1 MTYKEFY
8 QSFGLKNFPFDTFT
22 TEDEVEVAKKIFV
35 AQGEYD
41 PILDAFKKGRNIVI
55 LGERGIGKTAILED
69 FKRYLIDKKK
79 PLTIIT
85 DFSEIPEVPSNENI
99 YKLIISNFVVDLLS
113 RVGENPFKLHK
124 LNKES
129 RTILSYFL
137 ASFVPA
143 VSLNALKDRIS
154 LIQIPAWTRFTN
166 WCYNLLRKP
175 LNFTGTIAQ
184 NLTYQ
189 YLLKHYSFLPPLEN
203 DNQIQEYFPELKL
216 GVDYDFFDQDIS
228 LRLLKRLG
236 DIAAK
241 LGYNKPAILLDRLDE
256 DNRFEND
263 ADKIS
268 EFLTPILTNTN
279 LLSISEFQLVIF
291 VWSTPFRFIS
301 EKVRTQKYY
310 CPNLGWRL
318 EDLESLLNQR
328 LSVYS
333 DKSINN
339 YRLLFDESI
348 TKEDIAELFALS
360 NYNPRDLIHIFKTLF
375 EEQYRLKADSLKIE
389 HNALEKALKRYVLD
403 FNYYEYYPKK
413 SNARANSMD
422 IYSYAA
428 HLLKLDSPEFSK
440 NKLNESA
447 GIGSSIHNYVVSM
460 EKIGLIENIGQ
471 DKGYATYKIKD
482 PKIVYCLKNN
492 FELKK

>member
-8 QSFGLKNFPFDTFT
+8 QSFSLNEFPFDTFT
-22 TEDEVEVAKKIFV
+22 TEDEIDVANDIFV

-41 PILDAFKKGRNIVI
+41 PILDAFKKGRNIII
-55 LGERGIGKTAILED
+55 LGERGVGKTAILED
-69 FKRYLIDKKK
+69 FKRYLSNNSK
-79 PLTIIT
+79 PFTIIT
-85 DFSEIPEVPSNENI
+85 DFSNLSETPSNEDV
-99 YKLIISNFVVDLLS
+99 YKLIISNFVVELLS
-113 RVGENPFKLHK
+113 RVGSNPLKLRK

-154 LIQIPAWTRFTN
+154 NIQIPPWARFAN
-166 WCYNLLRKP
+166 WSYNILRTP
-175 LNFTGTIAQ
+175 LNFTGTIGQ

-189 YLLKHYSFLPPLEN
+189 YLLKHYSFLPSLEN
-203 DNQIQEYFPELKL
+203 DSQIQEYFPELKL
-216 GVDYDFFDQDIS
+216 GVEYDFFDQDIS

-236 DIAAK
+236 EISK
-241 LGYNKPAILLDRLDE
+241 KMGYNKPTILLDRLDE

-268 EFLTPILTNTN
+268 EFISPILTNTS
-279 LLSISEFQLVIF
+279 LLSISEFQLIIF

-310 CPNLGWRL
+310 CPSLSWRP
-318 EDLESLLNQR
+318 EDLENLLNER
-328 LSVYS
+328 LSTYS
-333 DKSINN
+333 NKKLKDYK
-339 YRLLFDESI
+339 LLFDDSVG
-348 TKEDIAELFALS
+348 TEDYQELFTLS
-360 NYNPRDLIHIFKTLF
+360 NFNPRDLIHIFKILF
-375 EEQYRLKADSLKIE
+375 EEQFRLNENSTRIGQE
-389 HNALEKALKRYVLD
+389 ALEKALRRYVLD
-403 FNYYEYYPKK
+403 FNYYEYYPRK
-413 SNARANSMD
+413 SNSRANSMD

-460 EKIGLIENIGQ
+460 EKIGLIQNIGQ
-471 DKGYATYKIKD
+471 DKGFATYKIKD
-482 PKIVYCLKNN
+482 PKITYCLKNN
-492 FELKK
+492 LDLKK